1 MDNACEKMRMSC
13 LLPVLFDFIVLHT
26 VAFSKRRGDNLDD
39 SELGFW
45 AALGLW
51 VILRRLANSQGLE

>member
-1 MDNACEKMRMSC
+1 MSC